1 MNRSNCE
8 KLRWTLVGIVASIVL
23 GGGSA
28 NADFTFGAPVHLGP
42 PINSPYGEG
51 VTCITADDLE
61 MYVSTFSKPGGLG
74 DWDIWVLR
82 RETVNDDWGEPENLG
97 LPTNTAGSESNAH
110 LSPDGLEMYFTASSR
125 PGGYGDYDIWVT
137 RRTTRND
144 PWAQPENLGAIVNT
158 AGYEHCPRISADGL
172 ELYFCSDRSGGYGA
186 EDIWVAK
193 RATRSDPWAEA
204 VNLGPPV
211 NSSASEDFPLLSSDG
226 LLLSISGAGW
236 RQTAPRPGGYGRSD
250 IWLAR
255 RASVSDPWGTP
266 VNLGPIMNTSSHDG
280 AGAFSPDG
288 HSLFLG
294 SDRPGG
300 LGGVYGDIYQAPIL
314 PIVDFNGDGK
324 VDAAEMTVLVANWG
338 QNQPLCDIGPF
349 PWGDGM
355 VDEKDLGVLVESAVS
370 PVPCA
375 SDVPWDVVLK
385 WISAPVTGSD
395 VYLGTSFEAVDSAS
409 RANPQGVL
417 VSQGQTATA
426 YDPAGLLEFGR
437 THYWRVDFVIPGPTP
452 TVYKGPV
459 LEFTTEAFGRPIENL
474 TAKASSAQH
483 GMGPEKTVDGS
494 GLDKSDGHSTSGNDM
509 WLSNVAGPQPAW
521 IQYEFDKVYALHELW
536 VWNSNGLVEP
546 FIGFGAKS
554 VRIEYSPDGTTW
566 MPLANV
572 PEFARAPGKPG
583 STANTLV
590 RLGGVSAQFV
600 RLTIEQ
606 GWGATPA
613 TGLSEV
619 RFFYIPDR
627 PAAKP

>member
-1 MNRSNCE
+1 MKRSSCE
-8 KLRWTLVGIVASIVL
+8 TIRWALVGVVVALAL

-28 NADFTFGAPVHLGP
+28 NADFTFGEPVHVGP
-42 PINSPYGEG
+42 PISSPYGEG
-51 VTCITADDLE
+51 VTCITADGLE
-61 MYVSTFSKPGGLG
+61 MYLSCYIRPGGMG
-74 DWDIWVLR
+74 AWDIWVSR

-97 LPTNTAGSESNAH
+97 APINTGQSDSCAQI
-110 LSPDGLEMYFTASSR
+110 SPDGLEMYFVAYNRS
-125 PGGYGDYDIWVT
+125 GGYGHCDIWVT
-137 RRTTRND
+137 QRASRND
-144 PWAQPENLGAIVNT
+144 PWAPPENLGQLVNT
-158 AGYEHCPRISADGL
+158 SSFDQSFRISPDGL
-172 ELYFCSDRSGGYGA
+172 ELYFSSTRPGGYGA
-186 EDIWVAK
+186 EDLWVTK
-193 RATRSDPWAEA
+193 RATRNDPWGAP

-211 NSSASEDFPLLSSDG
+211 NSSASENCPCLSSDG
-226 LLLSISGAGW
+226 LLLIFSGYRDTVGSH
-236 RQTAPRPGGYGRSD
+236 RPGGYGGAD
-250 IWLAR
+250 LWAAR

-266 VNLGPIMNTSSHDG
+266 VNLGPMVNSPSLDCGGIL
-280 AGAFSPDG
+280 SPDG
-288 HSLFLG
+288 RALYFS
-294 SDRPGG
+294 SERPGG
-300 LGGVYGDIYQAPIL
+300 LGGPYGDIYQAPIL

-554 VRIEYSPDGTTW
+554 VKIGYSTDGTTW
-566 MPLANV
+566 IPLANV

-583 STANTLV
+583 YTPNTIV
-590 RLGGVSAQFV
+590 SFGGVSAKFV
-600 RLTIEQ
+600 KLTIEK
-606 GWGATPA
+606 GWGSTPS

-619 RFFYIPDR
+619 RFFCIQS
-627 PAAKP
+627 AAVPKP